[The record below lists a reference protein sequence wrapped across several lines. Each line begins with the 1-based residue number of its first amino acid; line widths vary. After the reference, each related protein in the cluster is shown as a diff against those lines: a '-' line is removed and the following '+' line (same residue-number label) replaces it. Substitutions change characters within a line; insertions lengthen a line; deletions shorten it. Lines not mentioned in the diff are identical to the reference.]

1 MAKKAAAGK
10 GGLVIAQEIYSLVD
24 ANNSITGPEVLKA
37 LKDKFPSVK
46 FNEASCQVAFANARK
61 KLGLAR
67 TLKRRP
73 AKGLRRGGRPGR
85 PPRAA
90 RAAGVAAIGIDMSL
104 LQSAKALLQQCGGD
118 VNVAISAMKQIAA
131 LQMN

>member
-73 AKGLRRGGRPGR
+73 ASGLRRGRRPGR
-85 PPRAA
+85 PLRASRPA
-90 RAAGVAAIGIDMSL
+90 GAAASGVDMSL